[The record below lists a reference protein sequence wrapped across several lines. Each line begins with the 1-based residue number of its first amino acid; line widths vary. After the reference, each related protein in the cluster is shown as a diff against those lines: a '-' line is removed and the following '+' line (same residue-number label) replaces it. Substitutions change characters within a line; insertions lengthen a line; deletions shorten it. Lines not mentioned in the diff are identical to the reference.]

1 MIRKTAAALL
11 LMAGVLQPAA
21 AQQAVT
27 RQQVDDRKAVIATVE
42 PVRELPARA
51 RIGPHVRRAAR
62 RRPPPCSR
70 PRGPGQRVSTCGLSG
85 AGGGGRRSL

>member
-1 MIRKTAAALL
+1 MIRNTVAALL

-42 PVRELPARA
+42 PVRELRARA
-51 RIGPHVRRAAR
+51 RIGAMT
-62 RRPPPCSR
+62 RPPE
-70 PRGPGQRVSTCGLSG
+70 
-85 AGGGGRRSL
+85 